1 MSVGAEPFGDVP
13 PEMIVS
19 GIVKALNDRRIGTV
33 PILVRLLAVKD
44 PKRATQVYDAMAAGI
59 ILADRYALHHDISDD
74 LALGEPT
81 PDDHHVKD

>member
-1 MSVGAEPFGDVP
+1 MSVGAEAFGDVSP
-13 PEMIVS
+13 DVIVS
-19 GIVKALNDRRIGTV
+19 GIVEALNDRRIGTV

-44 PKRATQVYDAMAAGI
+44 PKRARQIYDAMAAGI